1 MPVSGTLTPPSTS
14 GPLNGVFVLDLTR
27 VLSGPFCTMMLAD
40 MGARVIKVERP
51 GDGDETRAWG
61 PPFVGGESAYF
72 LGTNRNKESITL
84 DFKRPEGRR
93 IINHLIDRA
102 DVIVENFRPGTL
114 TRLGLDYASLE
125 DTHERLIYASISG
138 FGQTGP
144 RRFEAGYDAVVQAEG
159 GLMSITGDPE
169 GPPFRVGVAIA
180 DLVAGMLAAQGIVL
194 ALYAREKTGR
204 GQQVDIGMLDGVISI
219 LSYHASMHLTANI
232 RSRRVGNRHATIAP
246 YDTFAAADGEFFLAV
261 GNDDQF
267 RRFCS
272 AAGVT
277 SLPEDPRFAT
287 NPARVIHHVE
297 LRARLSPVLCA
308 RPRAYWIEILT
319 AAGVPCGDVRD
330 VPEALADPQILAR
343 EMIQSVEHATAGML
357 KVVGVPIKLSETPGS
372 VRTAPPT
379 LGQHTIAILRE
390 LQIGDE
396 EIERLRAEQVIG

>member
-1 MPVSGTLTPPSTS
+1 M
-14 GPLNGVFVLDLTR
+14 NGVSVLDLTR

-72 LGTNRNKESITL
+72 LGTNRNKESIAL

-93 IINHLIDRA
+93 IIDRLIPQA

-114 TRLGLDYASLE
+114 ARMSLDYASLK
-125 DTHERLIYASISG
+125 DAHTKLIYASISG

-144 RRFEAGYDAVVQAEG
+144 RQFEAGYDAVVQAEG
-159 GLMSITGDPE
+159 GLMSITGDPA

-180 DLVAGMLAAQGIVL
+180 DLVAGMLAAQGIIL

-267 RRFCS
+267 RRFCA
-272 AAGVT
+272 AAGVI
-277 SLPEDPRFAT
+277 SLPDDPRFST
-287 NPARVIHHVE
+287 NPARVVHHAE
-297 LRARLSPVLCA
+297 LRRRLLPVLSA

-319 AAGVPCGDVRD
+319 EAGVPCGDVRD

-379 LGQHTIAILRE
+379 LGQHTTAILRE

-396 EIERLRAEQVIG
+396 EIERLRAERVIG

>member
-1 MPVSGTLTPPSTS
+1 
-14 GPLNGVFVLDLTR
+14 
-27 VLSGPFCTMMLAD
+27 
-40 MGARVIKVERP
+40 
-51 GDGDETRAWG
+51 
-61 PPFVGGESAYF
+61 
-72 LGTNRNKESITL
+72 
-84 DFKRPEGRR
+84 
-93 IINHLIDRA
+93 
-102 DVIVENFRPGTL
+102 
-114 TRLGLDYASLE
+114 
-125 DTHERLIYASISG
+125 
-138 FGQTGP
+138 
-144 RRFEAGYDAVVQAEG
+144 
-159 GLMSITGDPE
+159 MSITGDAD

-246 YDTFAAADGEFFLAV
+246 YETFAAADGVFFLAV

-267 RRFCS
+267 RRFCA

-277 SLPEDPRFAT
+277 SLPEDSRFTT
-287 NPARVIHHVE
+287 NPARVVHNAQ
-297 LRARLSPVLCA
+297 LRQRLSPVLCA

-319 AAGVPCGDVRD
+319 EAGVPCGDVRD

-372 VRTAPPT
+372 VRSAPPT
-379 LGQHTIAILRE
+379 LGQHTDAILRE
-390 LQIGDE
+390 LKIDDD
-396 EIERLRAEQVIG
+396 EIESLRSEGVVG

>member
-1 MPVSGTLTPPSTS
+1 MPQS
-14 GPLNGVFVLDLTR
+14 GPLSGVLVLDLTR

-72 LGTNRNKESITL
+72 LGTNRNKESIAL
-84 DFKRPEGRR
+84 DFKRLDGRR
-93 IINHLIDRA
+93 IIDRLVDQA
-102 DVIVENFRPGTL
+102 DVVVENFRPGTL
-114 TRLGLDYASLE
+114 ARLGLDYASLKE
-125 DTHERLIYASISG
+125 AHPKLVYASISG

-144 RRFEAGYDAVVQAEG
+144 RQFEAGYDAVVQAEG
-159 GLMSITGDPE
+159 GLMSITGDAG

-180 DLVAGMLAAQGIVL
+180 DLVAGMLAAHGIVL
-194 ALYAREKTGR
+194 SLFAREKTGR
-204 GQQVDIGMLDGVISI
+204 GQQVDIGMLDGVVSI

-267 RRFCS
+267 RRFCT
-272 AAGVT
+272 AAGVG
-277 SLPEDPRFAT
+277 SLPQDPRYAT
-287 NPARVIHHVE
+287 NPARVVHHLE
-297 LRARLSPVLCA
+297 LRQQLSPVLCMQ
-308 RPRAYWIEILT
+308 PRAYWIEILT
-319 AAGVPCGDVRD
+319 GAGVPCGAVRD

-343 EMIQSVEHATAGML
+343 EMIQSVEHITAGML

-372 VRTAPPT
+372 VRAAPPT
-379 LGQHTIAILRE
+379 LGQHTDAILRE
-390 LQIGDE
+390 LQVGDD
-396 EIERLRAEQVIG
+396 EIVRLRDARVIG

>member
-1 MPVSGTLTPPSTS
+1 MPPR
-14 GPLNGVFVLDLTR
+14 GPLHGVSVLDLTR
-27 VLSGPFCTMMLAD
+27 VLSGPYCTMMLAD

-72 LGTNRNKESITL
+72 LGTNRNKESIAL
-84 DFKRPEGRR
+84 DFKRPQGRQ
-93 IINHLIDRA
+93 IIDRLVNQA
-102 DVIVENFRPGTL
+102 DVVVENFRPGTL
-114 TRLGLDYASLE
+114 ARLGLDYASLK
-125 DTHERLIYASISG
+125 DAHPKLIYASISG

-169 GPPFRVGVAIA
+169 GHPFRVGVAIA

-204 GQQVDIGMLDGVISI
+204 GQHVDIGMLDGVISI
-219 LSYHASMHLTANI
+219 LSYHASMQLTANI
-232 RSRRVGNRHATIAP
+232 RSSRVGNRHATIAP

-267 RRFCS
+267 RRFCA

-277 SLPEDPRFAT
+277 QLYEDPRFAT
-287 NPARVIHHVE
+287 NPARVVHHSE
-297 LRARLSPVLCA
+297 LRQRLSPVLCA
-308 RPRAYWIEILT
+308 RPRAYWLDVLNQ
-319 AAGVPCGDVRD
+319 AGVPCGAVRD
-330 VPEALADPQILAR
+330 VPEALADRQVVAR

-379 LGQHTIAILRE
+379 LGQHTDAILRE
-390 LQIGDE
+390 LQIGDD
-396 EIERLRAEQVIG
+396 EIARLRGKRVIG

>member
-1 MPVSGTLTPPSTS
+1 MLSS
-14 GPLNGVFVLDLTR
+14 GPLNGVCVLDFTR
-27 VLSGPFCTMMLAD
+27 VLSGPHCTLMLAD

-72 LGTNRNKESITL
+72 LGTNRNKESIAL

-93 IINHLIDRA
+93 VIDRLLDQA
-102 DVIVENFRPGTL
+102 DIIVENFRPGTL
-114 TRLGLDYASLE
+114 ARLGLDYASLKE
-125 DTHERLIYASISG
+125 THPKLIYASISG

-159 GLMSITGDPE
+159 GLMSITGDPQ

-180 DLVAGMLAAQGIVL
+180 DLVAGMLAAHGIVL
-194 ALYAREKTGR
+194 ALYAREKNGC

-219 LSYHASMHLTANI
+219 LSYHASMHLTASI
-232 RSRRVGNRHATIAP
+232 RSSRVGNRHATIAP
-246 YDTFAAADGEFFLAV
+246 YETFAAADGEFFLAV

-267 RRFCS
+267 RRFCA
-272 AAGVT
+272 AAGVA
-277 SLPEDPRFAT
+277 SLREDPRFAT
-287 NPARVIHHVE
+287 NPARVVHHAE
-297 LRARLSPVLCA
+297 LRQRLSPVLFA
-308 RPRAYWIEILT
+308 RPRAHWIEILT
-319 AAGVPCGDVRD
+319 EAGVPCGDVRD

-372 VRTAPPT
+372 VRSAPPI
-379 LGQHTIAILRE
+379 LGQHTDAILRE
-390 LQIGDE
+390 LRMSDDE
-396 EIERLRAEQVIG
+396 IARLRAERIIG